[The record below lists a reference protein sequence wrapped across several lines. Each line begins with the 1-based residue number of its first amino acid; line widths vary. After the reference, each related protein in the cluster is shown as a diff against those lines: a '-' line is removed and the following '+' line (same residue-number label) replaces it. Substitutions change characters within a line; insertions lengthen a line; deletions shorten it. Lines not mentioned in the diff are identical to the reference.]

1 MFRKQRLGEYISF
14 MFRSANSFDIISNWN
29 TSVGSGSFNGA
40 CAIKEASPGKPSF
53 GAWQNIIPTTRLS
66 SIYELI
72 ILR

>member
-40 CAIKEASPGKPSF
+40 CAIKEASPGKPIVL
-53 GAWQNIIPTTRLS
+53 GHDKILYPRLG
-66 SIYELI
+66 
-72 ILR
+72 